1 MKNSNEIE
9 IAQKLIRC
17 KSIAPNADSALK
29 IVEKECKKIGFKST
43 KLRFSEKGYSPISN
57 LYAEIG
63 NGKPHFSFAGHVDV
77 VPANKKDWKIDPFAG
92 KIKNNFLIGRG
103 AVDMKSAVACFISAT
118 KSFLDENKDFK
129 GKISMMITGD
139 EETYAINGTKKIL
152 AWLKKKKIKIN
163 NCLVGEPTN
172 LTTLGDQIKIGRRG
186 GYNGIVTVF
195 GKEGH
200 SAWPSR
206 TKNPV
211 SALIKMLTNIDRKV
225 LDKGTKHFQP
235 SIISITS
242 IDVGN
247 EALNVI
253 PSKAMGSFNIRF
265 NTSHTIKS
273 LTKWIKKEFNKI
285 GFKYKLDSY
294 ISGNAFITKPGKF
307 SELIKK
313 CVKKITK
320 KIPKYAT
327 DGGTSDARFI
337 NAEGINVVEFG
348 LVGKSM
354 HTNAEQVSLKDL
366 RNLTKIYKLILE
378 EYFK

>member
-1 MKNSNEIE
+1 MKNSNEID

-17 KSIAPNADSALK
+17 KSIAPNANNALSV
-29 IVEKECKKIGFKST
+29 VEKECKAIGFKCT
-43 KLRFSEKGYSPISN
+43 KLKFSEKGYDSISN

-77 VPANKKDWKIDPFAG
+77 VPANKKDWSVDPFKG
-92 KIKNNFLIGRG
+92 VIKNNSLWGRG
-103 AVDMKSAVACFISAT
+103 AVDMKSAIACFLLAS
-118 KSFLDENKDFK
+118 KNYLKENKNFK
-129 GKISMMITGD
+129 GKISLVVSGD
-139 EETYAINGTKKIL
+139 EEQYALNGTPKIL
-152 AWLKKKKIKIN
+152 KWLKKKKIKIN

-172 LTTLGDQIKIGRRG
+172 LNVLGDQIKIGRRG
-186 GYNGIVTVF
+186 GYNGVVTVF

-211 SALIKMLTNIDRKV
+211 SALIKMLTNIDKKV
-225 LDKGTKHFQP
+225 LDRGTKHFQP

-242 IDVGN
+242 VDVGN

-253 PSKAMGSFNIRF
+253 PSKAIGCFNIRF
-265 NTSHTIKS
+265 NPKHTIKS
-273 LTKWIKKEFNKI
+273 LTKWIKNEFNKV
-285 GFKYKLDSY
+285 GFKYKLDLY
-294 ISGNAFITKPGKF
+294 VSGNAFLTKPGKF

-320 KIPKYAT
+320 KNPEYAT

-348 LVGKSM
+348 LVGKTM
-354 HTNAEQVSLKDL
+354 NTNDERVPLKDL
-366 RNLTKIYKLILE
+366 KNLTKIYKLILE

>member
-1 MKNSNEIE
+1 MKNSNEID

-29 IVEKECKKIGFKST
+29 VVEKECKALGFKCK
-43 KLRFSEKGYSPISN
+43 KLRFSEKGYDSISN

-63 NGKPHFSFAGHVDV
+63 SGKPHFSFAGHVDV
-77 VPANKKDWKIDPFAG
+77 VPAEKKEWAVDPFAG

-103 AVDMKSAVACFISAT
+103 AVDMKSAIACFLSSA
-118 KSFLDENKDFK
+118 KSFLNENNNFT
-129 GKISMMITGD
+129 GKISMMITSD
-139 EETYAINGTKKIL
+139 EETYAWLGTRKIL
-152 AWLKKKKIKIN
+152 QWLKKKKVKID

-172 LTTLGDQIKIGRRG
+172 LKVLGDQIKIGRRG
-186 GYNGIVTVF
+186 GFNCMVEVQ

-200 SAWPSR
+200 SAWPNR
-206 TKNPV
+206 TINPV
-211 SALIKMLTNIDRKV
+211 SGLMKMLTNIDKKV

-235 SIISITS
+235 SIISVTS

-253 PSKAMGSFNIRF
+253 PAKARGSFNIRF
-265 NTSHTIKS
+265 NTNHTTKS
-273 LTKWIKKEFNKI
+273 LTKWIKKEFNKV
-285 GFKYKLDSY
+285 GLKYKLETY
-294 ISGNAFITKPGKF
+294 VSGNAFLTKPGKF

-313 CVKKITK
+313 CIKKITK
-320 KIPKYAT
+320 KNPKYAT

-337 NAEGINVVEFG
+337 KDYTNVVEFG
-348 LVGKSM
+348 LVGKTM
-354 HTNAEQVSLKDL
+354 HTNNEKVSLKDL
-366 RNLTKIYKLILE
+366 KNLTKIYKLILE